1 MCCCDP
7 SPFDTLETAFRL
19 LAACPQPLA
28 LDGRTIG
35 LRTDAVGLV
44 RLRAILFHP
53 ANSPAVQRLALVA
66 LVEQARLHRGAWVV
80 GLAGVLLPG
89 LRQEH
94 VRLRAER
101 SASTCGAGVVLAAL
115 LAHLD
120 APGACSEEEI
130 AEALLR
136 RVVRPLAGPAPH
148 PGPRPWL
155 EAVPGGA
162 G

>member
-19 LAACPQPLA
+19 LAACPQP
-28 LDGRTIG
+28 GRTIG

-53 ANSPAVQRLALVA
+53 ASSPAMQRLALVA
-66 LVEQARLHRGAWVV
+66 LVEQARRHRGAWVV
-80 GLAGVLLPG
+80 GLAGVLLAG
-89 LRQEH
+89 LRHEH
-94 VRLRAER
+94 VRLRSER

-120 APGACSEEEI
+120 APGACSEEI

-136 RVVRPLAGPAPH
+136 RVVRPLAGPAPY

>member
-53 ANSPAVQRLALVA
+53 ASSPAVQRLALVA
-66 LVEQARLHRGAWVV
+66 LVEQARRHRGAWVV
-80 GLAGVLLPG
+80 GVLLPG

-94 VRLRAER
+94 VRLGAER

-120 APGACSEEEI
+120 APGACSEEI

-136 RVVRPLAGPAPH
+136 RVVRPLASPAPY

-155 EAVPGGA
+155 QAVPGGA

>member
-7 SPFDTLETAFRL
+7 SPFGTLKTAFRL

-53 ANSPAVQRLALVA
+53 ASSPAVQRLALVA
-66 LVEQARLHRGAWVV
+66 LVEQARRHRGAWVV

-89 LRQEH
+89 LRREP
-94 VRLRAER
+94 VGLRAER
-101 SASTCGAGVVLAAL
+101 SARTCGVVLAGL

-120 APGACSEEEI
+120 APGACSEEI
-130 AEALLR
+130 GEALLR
-136 RVVRPLAGPAPH
+136 HVVRPLASPAPD
-148 PGPRPWL
+148 PGARPWL
-155 EAVPGGA
+155 AAVPGGA

>member
-19 LAACPQPLA
+19 LAARPQPLA

-44 RLRAILFHP
+44 LRAILLHP
-53 ANSPAVQRLALVA
+53 ASSPAVQRLALVA
-66 LVEQARLHRGAWVV
+66 LVEQARRHHGAWVV

-94 VRLRAER
+94 GRLRAER
-101 SASTCGAGVVLAAL
+101 SASTCDAGVVLAGL
-115 LAHLD
+115 LAQLD
-120 APGACSEEEI
+120 APGACSEEV
-130 AEALLR
+130 AEVLLR
-136 RVVRPLAGPAPH
+136 RVVRPLASPAPQ
-148 PGPRPWL
+148 PGARPWL
-155 EAVPGGA
+155 AAVPGGA

>member
-1 MCCCDP
+1 MCCYDP

-19 LAACPQPLA
+19 LTACPQPLA

-35 LRTDAVGLV
+35 LPTDAVGLV

-53 ANSPAVQRLALVA
+53 ASSPAVQRLALVA
-66 LVEQARLHRGAWVV
+66 LVEQARRHRGAWVV
-80 GLAGVLLPG
+80 GIAGVLLPG

-94 VRLRAER
+94 VHVRAER
-101 SASTCGAGVVLAAL
+101 SARSCGVVLAGL

-120 APGACSEEEI
+120 APGACSEEV

-136 RVVRPLAGPAPH
+136 HVVRPLASPAPY

-155 EAVPGGA
+155 AAVPGGA

>member
-7 SPFDTLETAFRL
+7 SPFDTLETAF
-19 LAACPQPLA
+19 AACPQPLA
-28 LDGRTIG
+28 LDGCTIG

-53 ANSPAVQRLALVA
+53 ASSPAVQRLALVA
-66 LVEQARLHRGAWVV
+66 LVEQTSRHRGAWVV

-94 VRLRAER
+94 VGLRAER
-101 SASTCGAGVVLAAL
+101 SASTCGVVLGGL

-136 RVVRPLAGPAPH
+136 RVVRPLASPAPH
-148 PGPRPWL
+148 PGARPWL
-155 EAVPGGA
+155 AAVPGGA

>member
-19 LAACPQPLA
+19 LAACPLPLA

-53 ANSPAVQRLALVA
+53 ASSPAVQRLALVA
-66 LVEQARLHRGAWVV
+66 LVEQARRHRGAWVV

-89 LRQEH
+89 LRQEPAD
-94 VRLRAER
+94 LRAER
-101 SASTCGAGVVLAAL
+101 SASTCGVVLTGL

-120 APGACSEEEI
+120 APGACSEEV

-136 RVVRPLAGPAPH
+136 HVVRPLTSPAPH
-148 PGPRPWL
+148 LGARPWL
-155 EAVPGGA
+155 AAVPGGA